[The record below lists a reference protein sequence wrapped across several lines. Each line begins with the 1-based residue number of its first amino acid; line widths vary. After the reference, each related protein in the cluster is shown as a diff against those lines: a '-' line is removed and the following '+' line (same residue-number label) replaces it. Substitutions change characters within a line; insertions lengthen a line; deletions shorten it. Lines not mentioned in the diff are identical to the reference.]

1 MGNYHKL
8 VQGWSVLNGIEG
20 ETDLPSAMTK
30 RTHFMWK
37 FSGIPNVTGREI
49 HPRGMTGTGP
59 TLENGRDR
67 WSFDIGICSFLKAG
81 KLIRFSAAP
90 PSIRMWYNLML
101 TMVGETSSGS
111 CPAPAMLLGQS
122 KVSKLIDVSIHL
134 WCGATLGAGATA
146 ATSQCMFLMMRREV
160 MFQEPSNI
168 T

>member
-1 MGNYHKL
+1 MSNRTLSVQKL
-8 VQGWSVLNGIEG
+8 
-20 ETDLPSAMTK
+20 
-30 RTHFMWK
+30 
-37 FSGIPNVTGREI
+37 SGVPNVTGREI
-49 HPRGMTGTGP
+49 HLHRMTSTGP
-59 TLENGRDR
+59 ILENGHDS
-67 WSFDIGICSFLKAG
+67 WSFDISICSFLKAA

-90 PSIRMWYNLML
+90 PSIRMWYSLTL

-160 MFQEPSNI
+160 MFQEPPNI